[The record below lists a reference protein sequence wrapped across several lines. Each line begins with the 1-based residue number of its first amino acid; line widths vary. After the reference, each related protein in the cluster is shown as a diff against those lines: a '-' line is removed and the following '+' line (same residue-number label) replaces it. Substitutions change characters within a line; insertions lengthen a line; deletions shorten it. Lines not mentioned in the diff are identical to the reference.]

1 MKNNLYAGL
10 GILALVGGL
19 STAHAGEW
27 RVGPGIS
34 VVTGLNDVMDLYE
47 NNYNN
52 THTLYKASTEWILP
66 FGLAVQGTYQWESGL
81 RLDLGAGP
89 FFMVSSDD
97 DNVDLDH
104 YELPVSATI
113 GYTLLPQAT
122 VSPYL
127 RAGLAH
133 HLASGDYVEGSSPG
147 LLAAAGIEF
156 ARRSFVS
163 FGLEVAMDDST
174 VEFER
179 YAPGGARDTVEL
191 NTYDVLVTFYVKF

>member
-1 MKNNLYAGL
+1 MKNRLSAGL
-10 GILALVGGL
+10 GILALSL

-27 RVGPGIS
+27 RVGPGVS

-52 THTLYKASTEWILP
+52 THTLYKADTKWLLP

-104 YELPVSATI
+104 YELPVSATV
-113 GYTLLPQAT
+113 GYTFLPKAT
-122 VSPYL
+122 VSPYV
-127 RAGLAH
+127 RVGLAH
-133 HLASGDYVEGSSPG
+133 HFASGEYVEGSSPG

-156 ARRSFVS
+156 ARQSFVS

-179 YAPGGARDTVEL
+179 YSSLGLRDTVEL
-191 NTYDVLVTFYVKF
+191 NTYDVLVSFYVKF